1 MANAPTDFDRQV
13 FINCPFDAEYQPLL
27 RSLIFTILDC
37 HLTPRIASEEVDSG
51 RVRFEKIRGLIR
63 ACRFSIH
70 DISRI
75 EPLHPGDL
83 PRFNMPFEL
92 GLDLGCRLYA
102 TGRLASKQCLIL
114 ERERY
119 QYQRVLSDISGNDI
133 RAHGGNPQVVISELR
148 NWFAVATGKDL
159 PSSSDIWKR
168 FNLFQGFLL
177 ASLEKAGFTTEEIDR
192 LEPAEWIRRAVSW
205 IASPVTDGID

>member
-1 MANAPTDFDRQV
+1 MASNPSDFDRQV
-13 FINCPFDAEYQPLL
+13 FINCPFDTEYLPLL
-27 RSLIFTILDC
+27 RALAFTVLDC
-37 HLTPRIASEEVDSG
+37 NLTPRIASEEVDSG
-51 RVRFEKIRGLIR
+51 RVRFEKIRALIR

-102 TGRLASKQCLIL
+102 TGRLAGKQCLIL

-133 RAHGGNPQVVISELR
+133 RAHDGDTQTLISEVRGWL
-148 NWFAVATGKDL
+148 AVATEKDL
-159 PSSSDIWKR
+159 PSGSHIWQR
-168 FNLFQGFLL
+168 FNLLQGFLR
-177 ASLEKAGFTTEEIDR
+177 ASLKKAGFTTEEINT
-192 LEPAEWIRRAVSW
+192 LETAEWIRRAQGW
-205 IASPVTDGID
+205 IASTVTNGID

>member
-1 MANAPTDFDRQV
+1 MALVPTDFDRQV
-13 FINCPFDAEYQPLL
+13 FINCPFDEHYLPLL
-27 RSLIFTILDC
+27 RALIFTILDC
-37 HLTPRIASEEVDSG
+37 RLTPRIASEEVDSG
-51 RVRFEKIRGLIR
+51 LVRFEKIRSLIR

-102 TGRLASKQCLIL
+102 SGRLAGKQCLIL

-119 QYQRVLSDISGNDI
+119 RYQRVLSDISGNDI
-133 RAHGGNPQVVISELR
+133 RAHGGDTQTLISEVRRWLG
-148 NWFAVATGKDL
+148 VATATDL
-159 PSSSDIWKR
+159 PSSSQIWQR
-168 FNLFQGFLL
+168 FSVFLVFL
-177 ASLEKAGFTTEEIDR
+177 QASLKKAGFTTEEIDT
-192 LEPAEWIRRAVSW
+192 LETAEWSRRAQGW
-205 IASPVTDGID
+205 IGSTVNVGLE

>member
-1 MANAPTDFDRQV
+1 MALVSTDFDRQV
-13 FINCPFDAEYQPLL
+13 FINCPFDDHYRPLL

-37 HLTPRIASEEVDSG
+37 RLTPRIASEEVDSG
-51 RVRFEKIRGLIR
+51 LVRFEKIRNLIR

-92 GLDLGCRLYA
+92 GLDLGCRLYG
-102 TGRLASKQCLIL
+102 TGRLAGKQCLIL

-119 QYQRVLSDISGNDI
+119 RYQRVLSDISGNDI
-133 RAHGGNPQVVISELR
+133 RAHGGDTQTVISEVRKWLG
-148 NWFAVATGKDL
+148 VAMAKDL
-159 PSSSDIWKR
+159 PSGSEIWKR
-168 FNLFQGFLL
+168 FNLFQGFLR
-177 ASLEKAGFTTEEIDR
+177 ASLKKAGFTSEEINT
-192 LEPAEWIRRAVSW
+192 LETAEWIRQAQGW
-205 IASPVTDGID
+205 IASPVTDGFD